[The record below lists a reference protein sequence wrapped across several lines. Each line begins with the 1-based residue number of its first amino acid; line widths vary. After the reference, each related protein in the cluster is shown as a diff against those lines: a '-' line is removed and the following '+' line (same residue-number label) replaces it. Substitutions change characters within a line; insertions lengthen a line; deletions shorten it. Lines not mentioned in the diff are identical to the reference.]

1 MNRATGSS
9 GLLRGFRLSL
19 TVEGLSPSTI
29 NNYTRDGK
37 RFADW
42 MGDGL
47 TSVTRSDIIAYV
59 AEFQSGHAPKT
70 VREAQIAL
78 RRFLRFLVTEGEVE
92 SDPTKELKLVNVRPE
107 PQPTYSEGEVK
118 RLLMV
123 CSSTRLDGIRD
134 RAMILTLFD
143 TGVREGELVSMSL
156 PDWDRATV
164 RVEGKTGVRS
174 VPLGMTTLQA
184 IERYVRRWAIDD
196 GPLWRGKQ
204 GPLTRSG
211 VFQAVRR
218 LCLHAGVEHKGVHAF
233 RRAAAAQMKRLGMN
247 DSDILEVMGWRSI
260 EMLRRYT
267 AAVSEELA
275 QEAHRKFSPGDAL
288 KRSYR

>member
-1 MNRATGSS
+1 MDRATGSS
-9 GLLRGFRLSL
+9 GLLRGFRLFL
-19 TVEGLSPSTI
+19 TVEGLSVSTI
-29 NNYTRDGK
+29 DNYARDAR

-42 MGDGL
+42 MGEGL
-47 TSVTRSDIIAYV
+47 TSVSRSDINAFV
-59 AEFQSGHAPKT
+59 GEFQADHAPKT

-78 RRFLRFLVTEGEVE
+78 RRFLRFLVTEGEIE
-92 SDPTKELKLVNVRPE
+92 SDPTANLKLINVRPE
-107 PQPTYSEGEVK
+107 PQPTYSEAEVK

-123 CSSTRLDGIRD
+123 CSPKNLDGIRN
-134 RAMILTLFD
+134 RAMVLTLFD
-143 TGVREGELVSMSL
+143 TGVRESELVSMGL
-156 PDWDRATV
+156 PDWDRAIV
-164 RVEGKTGVRS
+164 RVEGKTGVRF
-174 VPLGMTTLQA
+174 VPLGMATLQA

-196 GPLWRGKQ
+196 GPLWLGKQ

-211 VFQAVRR
+211 VFQSVRR
-218 LCLHAGVEHKGVHAF
+218 LCRQAGVEHKGVHAF

-267 AAVSEELA
+267 AAVAEELA

-288 KRSYR
+288 RSR